1 MCVPVFVLLGCGMF
15 VFGSFCF
22 LEMCFSRFLQQ
33 VISFS
38 LLVTRLGLGVTGA
51 MCEEGPII

>member
-1 MCVPVFVLLGCGMF
+1 MNDIARLQLLHC
-15 VFGSFCF
+15 
-22 LEMCFSRFLQQ
+22 LSRFLQQ

>member
-1 MCVPVFVLLGCGMF
+1 MF